1 MSHRLAC
8 IGECMIEMSP
18 LEGRSFAM
26 SFAGDTLNTAIYC
39 VRSADPKQLTVDY
52 ITALGD
58 DHYSHEMLRQW
69 KAEGIQ
75 VDLVRKTSNKSPGL
89 YLIRNDEQGD
99 REFYYYRSQ
108 APARELFDG
117 SMGDALCQELLN
129 FNSIYLSGI
138 TLAILHDEG
147 REKLIKALE
156 QAKNA
161 GISVC
166 FDTNYRPQLWS
177 SVGLAKSTIQSVLES
192 TQIALPSFE
201 DANRLFGDRTP
212 EHVSARLRGLGVS
225 EIVVKQGEQGY
236 LLSTAEQQQ
245 HISIE
250 PVDVAI
256 DTTAAGDS
264 FNGAYIAARI
274 QGFSPLEAA
283 QKGAAMASQVVM
295 HKGAIIPRDP
305 KQSEA

>member
-1 MSHRLAC
+1 MSHRLAS
-8 IGECMIEMSP
+8 IGECMIELSP
-18 LEGRSFAM
+18 LEARSFFM

-39 VRSADPKQLTVDY
+39 ARSADPKQLTVDY

-58 DHYSHEMLRQW
+58 DHYSDEMLRQW
-69 KAEGIQ
+69 QSEGIGI
-75 VDLVRKTSNKSPGL
+75 DLVRKISGKSPGL

-108 APARELFDG
+108 APARDLFDG
-117 SMGDALCQELLN
+117 SIGDALCQELLK

-138 TLAILHDEG
+138 TLAILHNEG

-156 QAKNA
+156 QAKKV

-166 FDTNYRPQLWS
+166 FDTNYRPQLWPS
-177 SVGLAKSTIQSVLES
+177 AAVAKSTIQSVLES

-201 DANRLFGDRTP
+201 DANRLFGDKTP
-212 EHVSARLRGLGVS
+212 ENVAARLRDTGVG

-236 LLSTAEQQQ
+236 FISTAEGQQ
-245 HISIE
+245 HISIQ
-250 PVDVAI
+250 PVEMAV

-264 FNGAYIAARI
+264 FNGAYIAGRT
-274 QGFSPLEAA
+274 QGLSPLEAA
-283 QKGAAMASQVVM
+283 QKGATMASQVVM
-295 HKGAIIPRDP
+295 HKGAIIP
-305 KQSEA
+305 KAGEA